1 MIVLKENIPVSGILG
16 KKIGMTSVFDDNG
29 ISVPCTVIEAGPCF
43 VTQIKTKD
51 KDGYDSVQLGYDEK
65 AERLVNQPLKGHFAK
80 AGAKALRLLREFRNF
95 NGVKFELGQEL
106 RVDTVFAQ
114 GDTVDVSARS
124 KGKGFQG
131 VVRRHH
137 FAGVGSQTHG
147 QSDRQRAPGSI
158 GGSSYPS
165 RVFKGMRMAGRMGF
179 DNVTV
184 KNLTVLKIIPESN
197 LILVKGSIPGA
208 KNTYVTITK

>member
-1 MIVLKENIPVSGILG
+1 M
-16 KKIGMTSVFDDNG
+16 
-29 ISVPCTVIEAGPCF
+29 
-43 VTQIKTKD
+43 
-51 KDGYDSVQLGYDEK
+51 
-65 AERLVNQPLKGHFAK
+65 KGHFAK

-106 RVDTVFAQ
+106 RVDSVFAQ

-184 KNLTVLKIIPESN
+184 RNLTVLKIIPESN

>member
-1 MIVLKENIPVSGILG
+1 MSGILG
-16 KKIGMTSVFDDNG
+16 KKIGMTSVYDDNG
-29 ISVPCTVIEAGPCF
+29 VSVPCTVIEAGPCF

-51 KDGYDSVQLGYDEK
+51 KDGYDSIQLGFDQK
-65 AERLVNQPLKGHFAK
+65 AERLVNEPLKGHFAK

-95 NGVKFELGQEL
+95 TGVKLELGQEV
-106 RVDTVFAQ
+106 RVDTVFMQ

-137 FAGVGSQTHG
+137 FSGVGSQTHG

-184 KNLTVLKIIPESN
+184 KNLKVLKVIPESN

>member
-1 MIVLKENIPVSGILG
+1 MSGILG

>member
-1 MIVLKENIPVSGILG
+1 MSGILG
-16 KKIGMTSVFDDNG
+16 KKIGMTSVYDDNG

-43 VTQIKTKD
+43 VIQIKTKD
-51 KDGYDSVQLGYDEK
+51 KDGYDSVQLGFDEK
-65 AERLVNQPLKGHFAK
+65 ADRLINQPLKGHFAK

-95 NGVKFELGQEL
+95 NGTKLELGQEL
-106 RVDTVFAQ
+106 RVDALFAQ

-137 FAGVGSQTHG
+137 FSGVGSQTHG

-184 KNLTVLKIIPESN
+184 KNLTVLKVIPESN